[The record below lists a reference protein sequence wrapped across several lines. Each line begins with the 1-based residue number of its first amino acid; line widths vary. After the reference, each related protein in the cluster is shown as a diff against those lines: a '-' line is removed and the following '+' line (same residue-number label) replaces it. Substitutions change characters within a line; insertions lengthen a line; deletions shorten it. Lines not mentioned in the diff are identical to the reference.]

1 MWFSNETDF
10 SLYTALRGIRGK
22 HMATPSKGIH
32 IGLWVLQVLL
42 GLAFLGAGFMK
53 LSTPIEELTTMG
65 MTWAGDMPALARFI
79 GLSEFAGG
87 LGLILPSATRILPK
101 LTWIAAALLCL
112 VMVLAFGYHVVIE
125 GKLDNVGG
133 SVVLGL
139 LAAAVAV
146 GRFKYAP
153 ISPRN

>member
-1 MWFSNETDF
+1 
-10 SLYTALRGIRGK
+10 
-22 HMATPSKGIH
+22 
-32 IGLWVLQVLL
+32 
-42 GLAFLGAGFMK
+42 
-53 LSTPIEELTTMG
+53 
-65 MTWAGDMPALARFI
+65 
-79 GLSEFAGG
+79 
-87 LGLILPSATRILPK
+87 
-101 LTWIAAALLCL
+101 
-112 VMVLAFGYHVVIE
+112 MVLAFGYHVVIE